1 MGKNYSKTYEDR
13 KEEMN
18 NILRQLENGV
28 RDVFTSENY
37 IRYLQVYSRFYN
49 YSINN
54 IILILQQ
61 FPAASHVASF
71 KDWNKNFNRT
81 VKKGERGI
89 KILVPTP
96 KKIIQDK
103 TITNEDGST
112 EIIQEEHKILY
123 FKQGHVFDISQ
134 TTGEELPSL
143 VKNLSYDSAL
153 LDTLIGKIIASSEIP
168 IQYDYSLE
176 EASANGYYR
185 PATQE
190 IFLKPSL
197 SSLHK
202 LKTIVHELSHYWQD
216 RKYKDMIQ
224 DLDRQT
230 GEVIA
235 ESTAYCVLQ
244 MLNNQFNT
252 EQLSSDQ
259 YSFGYIAG
267 WGSKD
272 LKELKATLNL
282 ISEIS
287 ISIYSFISDLF

>member
-61 FPAASHVASF
+61 FPTASHVASF

-123 FKQGHVFDISQ
+123 FKQGHVFDVSQ